1 MGAGRRGK
9 QAAGGIPPGCG
20 AEIREG
26 RPRVV
31 SPDPASMDVHVTCRV
46 TTAAVLRCKD
56 FFSCKIALKYL
67 VLVHLGSMEEAGC
80 KRIHALLITTY
91 KFSAVGFE
99 MGLKSKKE
107 NSHL

>member
-1 MGAGRRGK
+1 MQSYNCGRVKVQGF
-9 QAAGGIPPGCG
+9 
-20 AEIREG
+20 
-26 RPRVV
+26 
-31 SPDPASMDVHVTCRV
+31 
-46 TTAAVLRCKD
+46 

-80 KRIHALLITTY
+80 KRIHTLLITTY